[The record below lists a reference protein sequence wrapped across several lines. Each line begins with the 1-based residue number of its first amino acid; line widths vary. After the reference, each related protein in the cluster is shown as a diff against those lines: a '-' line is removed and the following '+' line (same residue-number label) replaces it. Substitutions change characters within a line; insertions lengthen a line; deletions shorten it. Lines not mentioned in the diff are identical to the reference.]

1 MIDPIEFD
9 RIESSIRVLE
19 NILPID
25 FWWLLVERGGEFLAS
40 CEEWRIWGIYSEFER
55 GYRVFFWRMDKVEKY
70 ERIKK
75 F

>member
-9 RIESSIRVLE
+9 RIESSIRVVE

-40 CEEWRIWGIYSEFER
+40 CRNDEFGEFIVNLKEGIGFFFEGWTKSR
-55 GYRVFFWRMDKVEKY
+55 NMKE
-70 ERIKK
+70 
-75 F
+75 

>member
-9 RIESSIRVLE
+9 RIESFIRVVESTL
-19 NILPID
+19 LID

-40 CEEWRIWGIYSEFER
+40 CMNEGFGEFIVNLEESIGF
-55 GYRVFFWRMDKVEKY
+55 FFWRMDKVEKY
-70 ERIKK
+70 GRIKK